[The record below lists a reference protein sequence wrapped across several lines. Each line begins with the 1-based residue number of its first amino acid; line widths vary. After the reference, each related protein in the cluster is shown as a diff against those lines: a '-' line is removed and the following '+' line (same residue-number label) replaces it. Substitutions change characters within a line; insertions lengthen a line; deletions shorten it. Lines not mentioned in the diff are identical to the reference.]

1 MSESVLITLMI
12 CLTVIFLG
20 LIAAIVIRW
29 VCIVMMS
36 RPKQI
41 DIPIDSFVTTEEFE
55 EYEAMMSDILHK
67 LEDKIDAH
75 NK

>member
-1 MSESVLITLMI
+1 MSEPVLITLMI

-20 LIAAIVIRW
+20 LIVAIVIRW

-41 DIPIDSFVTTEEFE
+41 DIPIDAFVTTEEFE

-67 LEDKIDAH
+67 LEDKIDEH

>member
-1 MSESVLITLMI
+1 MSEPVLITLMI

-41 DIPIDSFVTTEEFE
+41 DIPIDAFVTTEEFE
-55 EYEAMMSDILHK
+55 EYEAMVSDILHK
-67 LEDKIDAH
+67 LEDKIDGH

>member
-1 MSESVLITLMI
+1 MSEPVLITLMI

-41 DIPIDSFVTTEEFE
+41 DIPMDAFVTTEEFE
-55 EYEAMMSDILHK
+55 EYEAMVSDILHR
-67 LEDKIDAH
+67 LEDKIDGH
-75 NK
+75 SK